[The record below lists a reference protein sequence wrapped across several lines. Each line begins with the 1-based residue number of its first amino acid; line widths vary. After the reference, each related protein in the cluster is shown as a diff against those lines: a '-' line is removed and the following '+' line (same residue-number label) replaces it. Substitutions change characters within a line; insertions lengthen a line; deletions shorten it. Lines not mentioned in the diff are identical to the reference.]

1 MRTTFCC
8 VLISAGERAR
18 LKITT
23 QDEDDTSLTSPRAPR
38 LSRALG
44 NIARFATIPKDM
56 RHYSQPNRTQ
66 QRSLPVCS
74 TTGFSSSFFSS
85 PFSSSTLGI
94 AFNGSDLRLPK
105 FWTQQHKQVSNR
117 EIFKLAGSTN
127 YETRI
132 FLVMFWRLT
141 FKNFRRKSLA
151 WHSFEVWLSPVHLL
165 AVTGLVLSSPTEEN
179 KTQTQKRLSLA
190 KLKSQPMS
198 TNHQWKLVRET
209 TYNTLAKRLKTRKRN
224 NPKLQRTGDRRNDSL
239 AKRPV
244 NNQLTGY

>member
-23 QDEDDTSLTSPRAPR
+23 QDEDDTRLASPRAPR
-38 LSRALG
+38 LSRG
-44 NIARFATIPKDM
+44 NFARFATIPKDM
-56 RHYSQPNRTQ
+56 RHYPQPNRTQ
-66 QRSLPVCS
+66 QWSLPVCS

-117 EIFKLAGSTN
+117 EIFKLAGTTN

-132 FLVMFWRLT
+132 FVVMFWRLT

-179 KTQTQKRLSLA
+179 KTHTQKRLSLA
-190 KLKSQPMS
+190 KLKSQPMLV
-198 TNHQWKLVRET
+198 NHQWKLVNKT
-209 TYNTLAKRLKTRKRN
+209 TCNALAKRLKTRKRN
-224 NPKLQRTGDRRNDSL
+224 NPKLQRTGGRRNDSL

-244 NNQLTGY
+244 TNQLTRY